1 MCVQSRIMLGSEF
14 STAYKALAHNDRG
27 LPHESRINYEVR
39 QKIVHAIRNGRARGQ
54 AARRTSLTLIRLHM
68 GVGSMGHEVCS
79 QDPHLCTFYKRN
91 MTYEL

>member
-68 GVGSMGHEVCS
+68 GVGSSSGHK
-79 QDPHLCTFYKRN
+79 L
-91 MTYEL
+91 L

>member
-39 QKIVHAIRNGRARGQ
+39 QKIVHNTNGRARGQ

-68 GVGSMGHEVCS
+68 GVGRRSRHK
-79 QDPHLCTFYKRN
+79 L
-91 MTYEL
+91 L